1 MLQPIDC
8 RLYCY
13 RMHWLVAHAYVVVI
27 GVAAF
32 MIITASAV
40 INRDVATPAQST
52 GWGRVGGFSLTN
64 TGAQT
69 NIGYT
74 QPRQVVA
81 VENLEATEYS
91 VLPIRSALDTTIDSA
106 LPEEWESLLS
116 QLIAPEKA
124 PEKSE
129 GEATDAYSFIP
140 RGLISITEP
149 VEQKTALQQE
159 LFDYGNRVG
168 ALVRAFD
175 EAHLNM
181 ISQLKDAYAD
191 RGNGAKRETAEKIG
205 TDYQALGKEL
215 ESLADVPLAVKS
227 MHLSIARAYQDAG
240 TKMVT
245 KLRAH
250 SDDEFLVAMHA
261 YNASA
266 LQFTNSF
273 VALATYLSASGV
285 KFSTSDAG
293 SVFTFT
299 SF

>member
-1 MLQPIDC
+1 MN
-8 RLYCY
+8 
-13 RMHWLVAHAYVVVI
+13 WLIAHAYVTFL
-27 GVAAF
+27 GVAVFILIATGVT
-32 MIITASAV
+32 IG
-40 INRDVATPAQST
+40 RDTSTPAHST

-64 TGAQT
+64 TAT
-69 NIGYT
+69 RSNIGIT
-74 QPRQVVA
+74 QKPEIATAQK
-81 VENLEATEYS
+81 LEATEYS
-91 VLPIRSALDTTIDSA
+91 VIPIRSAFETMLDPA
-106 LPEEWESLLS
+106 LPEEWESLLKH
-116 QLIAPEKA
+116 IVEPEEELPHNA
-124 PEKSE
+124 DEST
-129 GEATDAYSFIP
+129 GAYSFIP
-140 RGLISITEP
+140 RGFISITES

-175 EAHLNM
+175 ESHMNM

-191 RGNGAKRETAEKIG
+191 RGNAAKRETAERIG
-205 TDYQALGKEL
+205 EDYQALGKEL
-215 ESLADVPLAVKS
+215 ESLADVPPAIKS
-227 MHLSIARAYQDAG
+227 MHLSVARAYQDAG
-240 TKMVT
+240 KKMVT
-245 KLRAH
+245 KLRAQ
-250 SDDEFLVAMHA
+250 SDEEFLAAMHT

>member
-13 RMHWLVAHAYVVVI
+13 RMNWLVAHAYVVFL

-32 MIITASAV
+32 MIVTASAV
-40 INRDVATPAQST
+40 INRDVATPAQNA

-64 TGAQT
+64 TNSQT
-69 NIGYT
+69 NVGYT
-74 QPRQVVA
+74 QPQQVVTA
-81 VENLEATEYS
+81 ENLEATEYS

-116 QLIAPEKA
+116 QLVAPEKT
-124 PEKSE
+124 PER
-129 GEATDAYSFIP
+129 GEEETTGAYSFIP

-168 ALVRAFD
+168 ALIRAFD
-175 EAHLNM
+175 EAHVNM

-191 RGNGAKRETAEKIG
+191 RGNTMKRETAERIG
-205 TDYQALGKEL
+205 TDYETLGKEI
-215 ESLADVPLAVKS
+215 ESLADVPTAVKS

-240 TKMVT
+240 KKMVT
-245 KLRAH
+245 KLRAQ
-250 SDDEFLVAMHA
+250 SDEEFLAAMHA

-293 SVFTFT
+293 SIFTFT